1 MLFFPSRSSKPH
13 WKKIDLLR
21 LYMQGPL
28 KHEKRA
34 EDLEFGGRVISIVN
48 EWTLSIPFTNEGRKR
63 DKKPANRALLCLRK
77 GDWLCNHD
85 MQAAFPFYLHEKR
98 NMK

>member
-1 MLFFPSRSSKPH
+1 MRSINLLIKPLKPLYKITTHTLYHPDTKVDTNSPSAQSDKLLSKSYSMLFFPSRSSKPH

-34 EDLEFGGRVISIVN
+34 EDLEFG
-48 EWTLSIPFTNEGRKR
+48 EG
-63 DKKPANRALLCLRK
+63 
-77 GDWLCNHD
+77 
-85 MQAAFPFYLHEKR
+85 
-98 NMK
+98 